1 MKALHPNQYIMKRI
15 TFAALLVCFV
25 YAANAQNLRLS
36 YFGETATHY
45 GIRGGTEFT
54 LSHVEKAKPR
64 GTVRKDLLLG
74 INLTV
79 YRHPN
84 NHIGAILSPE
94 LSLRRTGKGGGVLQA
109 AISPGLF
116 RSFYEATTWRP
127 TEDGGF
133 EKVPLAGQWGF
144 LPGISLGFG
153 HDFSVKG
160 SAPLMLFMNLHYMQ
174 QYPYNTSFQQKAAVE
189 VGILFKKS

>member
-1 MKALHPNQYIMKRI
+1 MKRLI
-15 TFAALLVCFV
+15 VATSLLCLA
-25 YAANAQNLRLS
+25 YAAAGQNLRLS

-45 GIRGGTEFT
+45 GLRGGTEFSLGHT
-54 LSHVEKAKPR
+54 ERAKPR
-64 GTVRKDLLLG
+64 GTVRQDIFLG
-74 INLTV
+74 ITLTL
-79 YRHPN
+79 YRHPQ

-94 LSLRRTGKGGGVLQA
+94 LGLRRTGKGGGVLQA

-127 TEDGGF
+127 GEDGGF

-144 LPGISLGFG
+144 LPGVSLGFG

-160 SAPLMLFMNLHYMQ
+160 GAPLVLFSNLHYMQ
-174 QYPYNTSFQQKAAVE
+174 QHPYNSSFLHKAAIE
-189 VGILFKKS
+189 VGVIFKKS